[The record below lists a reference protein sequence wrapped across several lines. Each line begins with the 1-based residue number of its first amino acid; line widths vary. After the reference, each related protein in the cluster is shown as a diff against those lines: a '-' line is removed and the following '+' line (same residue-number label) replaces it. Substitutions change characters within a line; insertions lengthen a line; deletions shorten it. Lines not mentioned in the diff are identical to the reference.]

1 VSIETPIWVGID
13 VGGTK
18 IEAMAVGLSPNP
30 MGSVLGSVRL
40 PTPDSGPEDL
50 IEAIEVAARRAAEAS
65 GRSVEEIRTVGI
77 GMPGQIQDGVV
88 RIAVNLNLHDYP
100 LAEILE
106 KRFGRPVRVENDV
119 RTAALGAYHWIHSRQ
134 PIHRLVYLSIGTGVA
149 AAMVLD
155 GIPYTGADH
164 LAGEIG
170 HAVVDPE
177 GPPCACGGRGC
188 LEVWVSGPAL
198 VRQAQEELERGEPSR
213 LARLQ
218 PLEAPAIYEAARQG
232 DPVAHAI
239 LARSGRFL
247 AMALQWL
254 ALTWDPEL
262 IVIGGGIAQE
272 GEAFLN
278 PVWEALE
285 ALRGTSR
292 VGRELFQRER
302 LLLVPKDVP
311 VALWGAIRLAQA
323 ADPAAPDSL

>member
-1 VSIETPIWVGID
+1 
-13 VGGTK
+13 
-18 IEAMAVGLSPNP
+18 
-30 MGSVLGSVRL
+30 
-40 PTPDSGPEDL
+40 
-50 IEAIEVAARRAAEAS
+50 VA
-65 GRSVEEIRTVGI
+65 
-77 GMPGQIQDGVV
+77 Q
-88 RIAVNLNLHDYP
+88 
-100 LAEILE
+100 
-106 KRFGRPVRVENDV
+106 
-119 RTAALGAYHWIHSRQ
+119 
-134 PIHRLVYLSIGTGVA
+134 
-149 AAMVLD
+149 
-155 GIPYTGADH
+155 
-164 LAGEIG
+164 
-170 HAVVDPE
+170 
-177 GPPCACGGRGC
+177 
-188 LEVWVSGPAL
+188 
-198 VRQAQEELERGEPSR
+198 
-213 LARLQ
+213 
-218 PLEAPAIYEAARQG
+218 
-232 DPVAHAI
+232 AI